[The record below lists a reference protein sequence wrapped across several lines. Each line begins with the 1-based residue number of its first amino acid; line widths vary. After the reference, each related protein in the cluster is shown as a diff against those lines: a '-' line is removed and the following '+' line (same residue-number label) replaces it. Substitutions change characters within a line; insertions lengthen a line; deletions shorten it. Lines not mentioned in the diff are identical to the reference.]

1 MTKRLTE
8 CASSGI
14 LEVGGV
20 AAFRSMKM
28 QRRPIQF
35 LPAVLAVIAFLI
47 FPAAIHAQRQ
57 PAPVSGATLDGWN
70 AYVDERA
77 NTILQALDEGGS
89 VEDAREAGRD
99 LLAQLTFYAPDEA
112 VDAFL
117 RAAELAR
124 LLNLIRYGLASESSD
139 GLRQTMRAHPEF
151 TRTIL
156 FFLESLVT
164 DLQGAVKLLER
175 MHEERGE
182 QIVRYPE
189 LTAAIVAV
197 HSIPLRRRFNEN
209 SAEAP
214 DPIALFDY
222 FVKHEQRMF
231 FGLRIPPEWL
241 VHVVDTTTSIEEME
255 WAVRRYAGDAVVGAR
270 FFDVDYD
277 YDHLQ
282 RGTPKKSTAAG
293 WNLLNIL
300 QYGGVCA
307 DQAYFAM
314 SVGKAIGV
322 PTAYCV
328 GKADSNHAWVGF
340 VQRQGRNVG
349 WNFTIGRYESYQ
361 RVRGEIL
368 DPRTRGRLA
377 DSEVALRVEA
387 ARTDAIDRWRSAA
400 LNDMAK
406 LLWAFTTSLS
416 PSTVPTADPAI
427 AEIARAEPRRAD
439 GATQLW
445 FIEQSL
451 RRYPANEFA
460 WGSLRTSAT
469 HGDMTLADKKRWTDI
484 VDSLCG
490 TAYPDFSFSVLAPL
504 VSTVDDVDEQHRI
517 WNALFR
523 NFQRR
528 DDIAAEIRM
537 RQGKLWE
544 DAGNLLKAGQCYEDV
559 IQRYPN
565 TGYLIVHALAAAEQV
580 LIKGNRPDLILPLYG
595 QAWNRMQAPEN
606 KSVYFTRGTPWW
618 IVGNRLGALFEQNGM
633 AQQAAEVQR
642 RVNGQ

>member
-1 MTKRLTE
+1 MR
-8 CASSGI
+8 
-14 LEVGGV
+14 
-20 AAFRSMKM
+20 
-28 QRRPIQF
+28 RRPTQF
-35 LPAVLAVIAFLI
+35 LPAVLAVITCLLLS
-47 FPAAIHAQRQ
+47 AAIHAQRR
-57 PAPVSGATLDGWN
+57 PSPVSKEAIEAWN
-70 AYVDERA
+70 AYVDQRA
-77 NTILQALDEGGS
+77 EAILQALDEDGS
-89 VEDAREAGRD
+89 AMDALMAASR
-99 LLAQLTFYAPDEA
+99 LLAQLTIYAPDEA
-112 VDAFL
+112 VDGFV
-117 RAAELAR
+117 RAAELRR
-124 LLNLIRYGLASESSD
+124 LVELVHHGLASESSD
-139 GLRQTMRAHPEF
+139 DLRQTMWQNPEF
-151 TRTIL
+151 ARTIL
-156 FFLESLVT
+156 FFLEPGTSRLK
-164 DLQGAVKLLER
+164 GAIELLER
-175 MHEERGE
+175 LHEERGE
-182 QIVRYPE
+182 MIVRYPE
-189 LTAAIVAV
+189 LTAAILAV
-197 HSIPLRRRFNEN
+197 HATPLKRRFNEN

-214 DPIALFDY
+214 DPVALFDY
-222 FVKHEQRMF
+222 FVRHEQRLF

-255 WAVRRYAGDAVVGAR
+255 WAIRRYAGDAVVGAR

-293 WNLLNIL
+293 WNLPNIL
-300 QYGGVCA
+300 QLGGVCA

-328 GKADSNHAWVGF
+328 GRADSNHAWVGF

-361 RVRGEIL
+361 RVRGEVR
-368 DPRTRGRLA
+368 DPRTRRTLT
-377 DSEVALRVEA
+377 DSEIALRVEA

-400 LNDMAK
+400 LNDMAEM
-406 LLWAFTTSLS
+406 LWPFFKDSS
-416 PSTVPTADPAI
+416 PIDVPAVDPAI
-427 AEIARAEPRRAD
+427 ADIARPEPRVAD
-439 GATQLW
+439 GAMQLW

-460 WGSLRTSAT
+460 WESLRASAER
-469 HGDMTLADKKRWTDI
+469 GRMTLADKKRWTDI

-490 TAYPDFSFSVLAPL
+490 TAYPDFSFSILAAL
-504 VSTVDDVDEQHRI
+504 VSSVDDVEEQHRI

-559 IQRYPN
+559 IKRYPN
-565 TGYLIVHALAAAEQV
+565 TGYLIVYALAAAEQV
-580 LIKGNRPDLILPLYG
+580 LVKGNRPDLILPLYG

-618 IVGNRLGALFEQNGM
+618 LVGNRLGALFEQNGM